1 MPRKSTVSSS
11 EIYDLYWNKGKSTVE
26 ISKIVGLNRCTV
38 FYHLTKFDKPLRDR
52 IRMVSESSRKRK
64 IYERLPFSGDPLERQ
79 YLLGLAEDL
88 SIEQRSKWL
97 IIASL
102 TTSNQSMIEVFKKT
116 FSKYGRILQ
125 YAISNTPYQRIMA
138 YLDSTFSFELNDQR
152 DYNVASLTRDELL
165 YRLAGLIDAE
175 GSIIITKSNVNYINR
190 YLAIGIENE
199 ELIKQLANKLKEEFG
214 IKAKV
219 YKIRKKGDISSLR
232 GKVLRYTKDLWSLM
246 VHRKEDLWTLLPIL
260 PLLNNE
266 KIKRRELLLKTL
278 HLIKWEE
285 MKDYVSSSF
294 NIS

>member
-1 MPRKSTVSSS
+1 MPRKPTVNPRDV
-11 EIYDLYWNKGKSTVE
+11 YNLYWNEGKSTVE
-26 ISKIVGLNRCTV
+26 ISKIVGLDRGTV
-38 FYHLTKFDKPLRDR
+38 FYHLRKFGKPLRNR
-52 IRMVSESSRKRK
+52 IQMVSESSRKRK
-64 IYERLPFSGDPLERQ
+64 IYERSPFLGDPLKRQ

-88 SIEQRSKWL
+88 SVEQRSKWL

-102 TTSNQSMIEVFKKT
+102 TTSNQKMMDVFKKT

-138 YLDSTFSFELNDQR
+138 YLDSTFSFMLKDQR
-152 DYNVASLTRDELL
+152 DYNVASLTKDELL

-175 GSIIITKSNVNYINR
+175 GSIIITKSNVKYINR

-199 ELIKQLANKLKEEFG
+199 ELIKQLATRLKEEFE

-219 YKIRKKGDISSLR
+219 YKTKKQGDISFLR
-232 GKVLRYTKDLWSLM
+232 GKVLRYTKDLWFLM

-260 PLLNNE
+260 PLQNDV

-285 MKDYVSSSF
+285 MKSYVRSF